1 MLVCRDKSS
10 ATLTSAVKIE
20 NRGLAHSL
28 TFSNVTQSG
37 GKFEGLSGKFQ
48 RWKGTEA
55 MASLKSWQQGHK
67 TFRHRHPRTR
77 PISLGVGLWQALF
90 KT

>member
-1 MLVCRDKSS
+1 MLVCREKSS

-37 GKFEGLSGKFQ
+37 GKFEGFVRKVS
-48 RWKGTEA
+48 EVE
-55 MASLKSWQQGHK
+55 
-67 TFRHRHPRTR
+67 RHGGD
-77 PISLGVGLWQALF
+77 GVVEVLAARSQNV
-90 KT
+90 